1 MIASGPV
8 HEVATRM
15 EEGALRV
22 LVVGVGNVLRQ
33 DDAFGIA
40 VLQYL
45 AAQGGLPAGMRLLES
60 GIAGIRV
67 VQELMEGY
75 DALIIVDAMLRKSA
89 PGSVSIL
96 EAQVPDPRNL
106 PFADR
111 NEFLADMHYTNPTR
125 AMMLAKAL
133 DKLPALTYI
142 VACEPVRYDDFE
154 MGMSDEAQAA
164 VPVAAQKILALVAGL
179 SSGRRTME

>member
-8 HEVATRM
+8 YEVAPHAD
-15 EEGALRV
+15 EGVLRV

-40 VLQYL
+40 VVQHL
-45 AAQGGLPAGMRLLES
+45 ALRGDLPAGLRLLES
-60 GIAGIRV
+60 GIAGIRL

-75 DALIIVDAMLRKSA
+75 DALIIVDAMVRKNVA
-89 PGSVSIL
+89 GTVSVL
-96 EAQVPDPRNL
+96 EADVPDPREL
-106 PFADR
+106 PFDAR

-133 DKLPALTYI
+133 EKLPARSYI

-154 MGMSDEAQAA
+154 MGMSDEVQAA
-164 VPVAAQKILALVAGL
+164 VPVAAQKILDLVESLNGKP
-179 SSGRRTME
+179 G